1 MNFGIGA
8 RLPRGRIVCFA
19 PEECFNF
26 YQPDA
31 TTESVSNIHSH
42 CILFR
47 ECSTFQVQARP
58 APPFHSL
65 SVALA
70 GLLFGSIKPT
80 ARARSCRAAHIYIIL
95 SCLHRRTQAAAHIEM
110 PRILDIVAF
119 SNHFVRRLQKNSG
132 LGPTKNTRKGY
143 IKIQQTLQECAL
155 KGWVLHSAASAY
167 FSPARG

>member
-1 MNFGIGA
+1 MLHQKNALTFTSQMRQQNRCPISTLTVYYSENA
-8 RLPRGRIVCFA
+8 A
-19 PEECFNF
+19 
-26 YQPDA
+26 
-31 TTESVSNIHSH
+31 
-42 CILFR
+42 LFK
-47 ECSTFQVQARP
+47 CKP
-58 APPFHSL
+58 
-65 SVALA
+65 
-70 GLLFGSIKPT
+70 GLLLRSTLSLRGLGRFIVWKHQADR
-80 ARARSCRAAHIYIIL
+80 ARARPLLPRRPHLHHPFLPPSHAA
-95 SCLHRRTQAAAHIEM
+95 QAAAHIEM

>member
-1 MNFGIGA
+1 MHQKNAVTFPSQMRQQNRCPISTLTVYYSENA
-8 RLPRGRIVCFA
+8 A
-19 PEECFNF
+19 
-26 YQPDA
+26 A
-31 TTESVSNIHSH
+31 
-42 CILFR
+42 LFKCKPGLLLR
-47 ECSTFQVQARP
+47 STL
-58 APPFHSL
+58 SL

-80 ARARSCRAAHIYIIL
+80 ARAPARSCRARRPH
-95 SCLHRRTQAAAHIEM
+95 LHHPFLPPSHAAQAAAHIEM

-143 IKIQQTLQECAL
+143 IKIQQTLHECAL